1 MLSVK
6 NSGGASAYPRELTIT
21 KTPTKTSYK
30 AGEAIDLTGL
40 ECSVTYSD
48 GTTEKVT
55 ASPSIA
61 NGTVIYE
68 DTTKITFSWAWPDDE
83 KVVLTSDVAVTVTRV
98 LSSIS
103 VSVPTKTTY
112 YKGDAL
118 NLSGAVVTATFNSG
132 RTAVVTSSATFSP
145 ANGSTLSSFG
155 TQTITATYTE
165 NSVSKTASTSVT
177 VTVKTVTW
185 ASGTDTEIA
194 DMVEAADAG
203 IISLSDYWTVG
214 DTRSISLSAM
224 SATGVG
230 ESHAA
235 QTQKFVLLNKGGKTL
250 KNGKTC
256 SFVVGMV
263 NLLSTSST
271 YESGYMNSSNTNSG
285 GWESCKRRTWCNS
298 VFRNAIPPVI
308 RGIFKQFKNVTANG
322 SSSSAATSTDYFAL
336 PSEKEVF
343 RSTTYANSSAESAN
357 SQFEYY
363 KTSSNRVKASLD
375 GVAHNWWGRSPYSGG
390 SNGFCGV
397 SDHGNADYDYA
408 DNDGGIAPFG
418 CI

>member
-6 NSGGASAYPRELTIT
+6 NSGGASVYPKTLTVTGI
-21 KTPTKTSYK
+21 KTSYT
-30 AGEAIDLTGL
+30 AGQTVDLTGL
-40 ECSVTYSD
+40 KATVMYSD
-48 GTTEKVT
+48 DSNEDVSDAVT
-55 ASPSIA
+55 ASPAS
-61 NGTVIYE
+61 GTMIYE
-68 DTTKITFSWAWPDDE
+68 DTTKITFSWTWPDDE
-83 KVVLTSDVAVTVTRV
+83 TVVLTSDVAVKVTRV
-98 LSSIS
+98 LSSIG
-103 VSVPTKTTY
+103 VSAPTKTTY

-155 TQTITATYTE
+155 AQTVTASYTE
-165 NSVSKTASTSVT
+165 NGVTKTATTSVT

-203 IISLSDYWTVG
+203 IISLYDYWTVG
-214 DTRSISLSAM
+214 DVRRIRLSAM

-235 QTQKFVLLNKGGKTL
+235 QTQEFVLMNKGGKTL
-250 KNGKTC
+250 ENGKTC

-263 NLLSTSST
+263 RVLSTSSS
-271 YESGYMNSSNTNSG
+271 YESGYMNSSSTNSG
-285 GWESCKRRTWCNS
+285 GWESCARRTWCNS

-322 SSSSAATSTDYFAL
+322 SSSSATTSTDYFAL

-343 RSTTYANSSAESAN
+343 GSTIYANSSAESSN

-375 GVAHNWWGRSPYSGG
+375 GVARNWWERSPYSG
-390 SNGFCGV
+390 SSYFFCSV
-397 SDHGNADYDYA
+397 LSDGDADYYA
-408 DNDGGIAPFG
+408 ANDGLGIAPFG

>member
-6 NSGGASAYPRELTIT
+6 NSGGASVYPKTLTVTGI
-21 KTPTKTSYK
+21 KTSYT
-30 AGEAIDLTGL
+30 AGQTVDLTGL
-40 ECSVTYSD
+40 KATVMYSD
-48 GTTEKVT
+48 DSSEDVSDAVT
-55 ASPSIA
+55 ASPAS
-61 NGTVIYE
+61 GTMIYE
-68 DTTKITFSWAWPDDE
+68 DTTKITFSWTWPDDE
-83 KVVLTSDVAVTVTRV
+83 TVVLTSDVAVTVTRV

-103 VSVPTKTTY
+103 VSAPTKTIY

-132 RTAVVTSSATFSP
+132 RTEVVTSSATFSP
-145 ANGSTLSSFG
+145 ANGSILSSFG

-214 DTRSISLSAM
+214 DVRSISLSAM

-235 QTQKFVLLNKGGKTL
+235 QTQEFVLMNKGGKTL
-250 KNGKTC
+250 ASGTTC
-256 SFVVGMV
+256 SFIVGMK
-263 NLLSTSST
+263 NCLATT
-271 YESGYMNSSNTNSG
+271 GYMNSSDTNSG
-285 GWESCKRRTWCNS
+285 GWNSCKRRTWCNS
-298 VFRNAIPPVI
+298 VFRNSIPSAL
-308 RGIFKQFKNVTANG
+308 RGIFKQFKSVTANG
-322 SSSSAATSTDYFAL
+322 SSSTTATSTDYFAL

-343 RSTTYANSSAESAN
+343 GSVTYANSTAESSN
-357 SQFEYY
+357 SQFEWY
-363 KTSSNRVKASLD
+363 KTSSNRVKKVNGSANS
-375 GVAHNWWGRSPYSGG
+375 WWERSPSSGYSRNFCSVDSDG
-390 SNGFCGV
+390 SASTDFASITFGV
-397 SDHGNADYDYA
+397 S
-408 DNDGGIAPFG
+408 PFG

>member
-1 MLSVK
+1 M
-6 NSGGASAYPRELTIT
+6 
-21 KTPTKTSYK
+21 
-30 AGEAIDLTGL
+30 
-40 ECSVTYSD
+40 YSD
-48 GTTEKVT
+48 DSNEDVSDAVT
-55 ASPSIA
+55 ASPAS
-61 NGTVIYE
+61 GTMIYE
-68 DTTKITFSWAWPDDE
+68 DTTKITFSWTWPDDE
-83 KVVLTSDVAVTVTRV
+83 TVALTSDVAVKVTRV
-98 LSSIS
+98 LSSIG
-103 VSVPTKTTY
+103 VSAPTKTTY

-145 ANGSTLSSFG
+145 ENGSTLSSFG
-155 TQTITATYTE
+155 AQTVTASYTE
-165 NSVSKTASTSVT
+165 NGVTKTATTSVT

-203 IISLSDYWTVG
+203 IISLYDYWTVG
-214 DTRSISLSAM
+214 DVRSIKLSAM

-235 QTQKFVLLNKGGKTL
+235 QTQEFVLMNKGGKTL
-250 KNGKTC
+250 ENGKTC

-263 NLLSTSST
+263 RVLSTSSS
-271 YESGYMNSSNTNSG
+271 YESGYMNSSSTNSG
-285 GWESCKRRTWCNS
+285 GWESCARRTWCNS

-322 SSSSAATSTDYFAL
+322 SSSSVKTSTDYFAL

-343 RSTTYANSSAESAN
+343 GSATHANSSAESSN

-375 GVAHNWWGRSPYSGG
+375 GVARSWWERSPYSGNSYNFCYVN
-390 SNGFCGV
+390 SNG
-397 SDHGNADYDYA
+397 NANYIGAHYDY
-408 DNDGGIAPFG
+408 GIAPFG

>member
-6 NSGGASAYPRELTIT
+6 NSGGASVYPKTLTVTGI
-21 KTPTKTSYK
+21 KTSYT
-30 AGEAIDLTGL
+30 AGQTVDLTGL
-40 ECSVTYSD
+40 KATVMYSD
-48 GTTEKVT
+48 DSSEDVSDAVT
-55 ASPSIA
+55 ASPAS
-61 NGTVIYE
+61 GTMIYE

-83 KVVLTSDVAVTVTRV
+83 TVVLTSDVAVTVTRV

-103 VSVPTKTTY
+103 VSAPTKTTY
-112 YKGDAL
+112 YKGDTL
-118 NLSGAVVTATFNSG
+118 NISGAVVTATFNSG

-214 DTRSISLSAM
+214 DVRSISLSAM

-230 ESHAA
+230 ESHSA
-235 QTQKFVLLNKGGKTL
+235 QKADFVLMNKGGKTL
-250 KNGKTC
+250 ASGTTC
-256 SFVVGMV
+256 SFIVGMK
-263 NLLSTSST
+263 NCLATT
-271 YESGYMNSSNTNSG
+271 GYMNSSDTNSG
-285 GWESCKRRTWCNS
+285 GWNSCKRRTWCNS
-298 VFRNAIPPVI
+298 VFYNAIPTALRP
-308 RGIFKQFKNVTANG
+308 IFKQFKNVTASG
-322 SSSSAATSTDYFAL
+322 ASTSTTTSTDYFAL

-343 RSTTYANSSAESAN
+343 GSVTYANSTAESSN
-357 SQFEYY
+357 SQFEWY
-363 KTSSNRVKASLD
+363 KTSSNRVKKVNGSAAD
-375 GVAHNWWGRSPYSGG
+375 WWERSPYSGYS
-390 SNGFCGV
+390 SNFCYVV
-397 SDHGNADYDYA
+397 SDGSAYYYSA
-408 DNDGGIAPFG
+408 SGTLGISPFG

>member
-6 NSGGASAYPRELTIT
+6 NSGGASVYPKTLTVTGI
-21 KTPTKTSYK
+21 KTSYT
-30 AGEAIDLTGL
+30 AGQTVDLTGL
-40 ECSVTYSD
+40 KATVMYSD
-48 GTTEKVT
+48 DSSEDVSDAVT
-55 ASPSIA
+55 ASPAS
-61 NGTVIYE
+61 GTMIYE
-68 DTTKITFSWAWPDDE
+68 DTTKITFSWTWPDDE
-83 KVVLTSDVAVTVTRV
+83 TVVLTSDVAVTVTRV

-103 VSVPTKTTY
+103 VSAPTKTIY

-132 RTAVVTSSATFSP
+132 RTEVVTSSATFSP
-145 ANGSTLSSFG
+145 ANGSILSSFG

-214 DTRSISLSAM
+214 DVRSISLSAM

-230 ESHAA
+230 ESHSA
-235 QTQKFVLLNKGGKTL
+235 QKADFVLMNKGGKTL
-250 KNGKTC
+250 ASGTTC
-256 SFVVGMV
+256 SFIVGMK
-263 NLLSTSST
+263 NCLATT
-271 YESGYMNSSNTNSG
+271 GYMNSSDTNSG
-285 GWESCKRRTWCNS
+285 GWNSCKRRTWCNS
-298 VFRNAIPPVI
+298 VFRNSIPSAL
-308 RGIFKQFKNVTANG
+308 RGIFKQFKSVTANG
-322 SSSSAATSTDYFAL
+322 SSSTTATSTDYFAL

-343 RSTTYANSSAESAN
+343 GSVTYANSTAESSN
-357 SQFEYY
+357 SQFEWY
-363 KTSSNRVKASLD
+363 KTSSNRVKKVNGSAS
-375 GVAHNWWGRSPYSGG
+375 NWLERSPASGDSGAFCLVYSDG
-390 SNGFCGV
+390 SAITGLASDTFGV
-397 SDHGNADYDYA
+397 S
-408 DNDGGIAPFG
+408 PFG

>member
-30 AGEAIDLTGL
+30 AGEELDLTGI

-103 VSVPTKTTY
+103 VSAPTKTIY

-132 RTAVVTSSATFSP
+132 RTAVVTSYATFSP
-145 ANGSTLSSFG
+145 ENGSTLSSFG
-155 TQTITATYTE
+155 AQTVTASYTE
-165 NSVSKTASTSVT
+165 NDVTKSATTSVT

-194 DMVEAADAG
+194 NMVEAADAG

-214 DTRSISLSAM
+214 DVRSISLSAM

-230 ESHAA
+230 ESHSA
-235 QTQKFVLLNKGGKTL
+235 QKAEFVLMNKGGKTL
-250 KNGKTC
+250 ASGTTC
-256 SFVVGMV
+256 SFIVGMK
-263 NLLSTSST
+263 NCLATT
-271 YESGYMNSSNTNSG
+271 GYMNSSDTNSG
-285 GWESCKRRTWCNS
+285 GWNSCKRRTWCNS
-298 VFRNAIPPVI
+298 VFYNAIPTALRP
-308 RGIFKQFKNVTANG
+308 IFKQFKNVTASG
-322 SSSSAATSTDYFAL
+322 ASTSTTTSTDYFAL

-343 RSTTYANSSAESAN
+343 GSVTYANSTAESSN
-357 SQFEYY
+357 SQFEWY
-363 KTSSNRVKASLD
+363 KTSSNRVKKVNGSANS
-375 GVAHNWWGRSPYSGG
+375 WWGRSPYSGT
-390 SNGFCGV
+390 SAGFCRV
-397 SDHGNADYDYA
+397 YSDGSASANYA
-408 DNDGGIAPFG
+408 SDTFGISPFG

>member
-1 MLSVK
+1 MVK
-6 NSGGASAYPRELTIT
+6 YGGASAYPRELIIT

-30 AGEAIDLTGL
+30 AGEELDLTGI

-103 VSVPTKTTY
+103 VSAPTKTIY

-132 RTAVVTSSATFSP
+132 RTAVVTSYATFSP
-145 ANGSTLSSFG
+145 ENGSTLSSFG
-155 TQTITATYTE
+155 AQTVTASYTE
-165 NSVSKTASTSVT
+165 NGVTKTATTSVT

-214 DTRSISLSAM
+214 DVRRISLSAM

-235 QTQKFVLLNKGGKTL
+235 QTQEFVLMNKGGKTL
-250 KNGKTC
+250 ENGKTC

-263 NLLSTSST
+263 RLLSTSSS
-271 YESGYMNSSNTNSG
+271 YESGYMNSSSTNSG
-285 GWESCKRRTWCNS
+285 GWESCARRTWCNS

-308 RGIFKQFKNVTANG
+308 RGIFKRFKNVTANG
-322 SSSSAATSTDYFAL
+322 SSSSVTTSTDYFAL

-343 RSTTYANSSAESAN
+343 GSTTYANSSAESSN

-375 GVAHNWWGRSPYSGG
+375 GVARYWWERSPYSGSSNCFCIV
-390 SNGFCGV
+390 SNGG
-397 SDHGNADYDYA
+397 SADSTDAY
-408 DNDGGIAPFG
+408 NSGGIAPFG

>member
-30 AGEAIDLTGL
+30 AGEELDLTGI

-103 VSVPTKTTY
+103 VSAPTKTTY

-118 NLSGAVVTATFNSG
+118 DLSGAVVTATFNSG
-132 RTAVVTSSATFSP
+132 RTEVVTSSATFSP
-145 ANGSTLSSFG
+145 ANGNTLSSFG
-155 TQTITATYTE
+155 AQTVTASYTE
-165 NSVSKTASTSVT
+165 NDVTKSATTSVT

-194 DMVEAADAG
+194 NMVEAADAG

-214 DTRSISLSAM
+214 DVRSISLSAM

-230 ESHAA
+230 ESHSA
-235 QTQKFVLLNKGGKTL
+235 QKADFVLMNKGGKTL
-250 KNGKTC
+250 ASGTTC
-256 SFVVGMV
+256 SFIVGMK
-263 NLLSTSST
+263 NCLATT
-271 YESGYMNSSNTNSG
+271 GYMNSSNTNSG
-285 GWESCKRRTWCNS
+285 GWNYCKRRTWCNS
-298 VFRNAIPPVI
+298 VFYNAIPTTLRP
-308 RGIFKQFKNVTANG
+308 IFKQFKNVTASG
-322 SSSSAATSTDYFAL
+322 TSTSTTTSTDYFAL

-343 RSTTYANSSAESAN
+343 GSVTYANSTAESSN
-357 SQFEYY
+357 SQFEWY
-363 KTSSNRVKASLD
+363 KTSSNRVKKVNGSASS
-375 GVAHNWWGRSPYSGG
+375 WWERSPASGYSNIFCCVDSDG
-390 SNGFCGV
+390 SAGIN
-397 SDHGNADYDYA
+397 YA
-408 DNDGGIAPFG
+408 SGTLGISPFG

>member
-1 MLSVK
+1 MPIFNMVK
-6 NSGGASAYPRELTIT
+6 YGGASVYPKTLTVTGI
-21 KTPTKTSYK
+21 KTSYT
-30 AGEAIDLTGL
+30 AGQTVDLTGL
-40 ECSVTYSD
+40 KATVMYSD
-48 GTTEKVT
+48 DSSEDVSDAVT
-55 ASPSIA
+55 ASPAS
-61 NGTVIYE
+61 GTMIYE

-103 VSVPTKTTY
+103 VSAPTKTTY
-112 YKGDAL
+112 YKGDTL
-118 NLSGAVVTATFNSG
+118 NISGAVVTATFNSG

-214 DTRSISLSAM
+214 DVRSIRLSAM

-235 QTQKFVLLNKGGKTL
+235 QSVSFVLMNKGGKTL
-250 KNGKTC
+250 SSNKTC
-256 SFVVGMV
+256 SFIVGMKDSL
-263 NLLSTSST
+263 NE
-271 YESGYMNSSNTNSG
+271 YGYMNSSNTNSG
-285 GWESCKRRTWCNS
+285 GWDSCARRTWCNS
-298 VFRNAIPPVI
+298 VFRNSIPSEL

-322 SSSSAATSTDYFAL
+322 SSSTTATSTDYFAL

-343 RSTTYANSSAESAN
+343 GSTTYANSTAESSN
-357 SQFEYY
+357 SQFEWY
-363 KTSSNRVKASLD
+363 KTSSNRVKKVNGSAD
-375 GVAHNWWGRSPYSGG
+375 YWWERSPRCGGSDSFCRVGSGG
-390 SNGFCGV
+390 SAG
-397 SDHGNADYDYA
+397 S
-408 DNDGGIAPFG
+408 GGALVAFGLSPFG

>member
-6 NSGGASAYPRELTIT
+6 NSGGASVYPRTLTVTGI
-21 KTPTKTSYK
+21 KTSYT
-30 AGEAIDLTGL
+30 AGQTVDLTGL
-40 ECSVTYSD
+40 KATVMYSD
-48 GTTEKVT
+48 DSNEDVSDAVT
-55 ASPSIA
+55 ASPAS
-61 NGTVIYE
+61 GTMIYE
-68 DTTKITFSWAWPDDE
+68 DTTKITFSWTWPDDE
-83 KVVLTSDVAVTVTRV
+83 TVVLTSDVAVTVTRV

-103 VSVPTKTTY
+103 VSAPTKTIY

-214 DTRSISLSAM
+214 DVRSIRLSAM

-230 ESHAA
+230 ESHVA
-235 QTQKFVLLNKGGKTL
+235 QTQEFVLMNKGGKTL

-263 NLLSTSST
+263 RVLSTSSS
-271 YESGYMNSSNTNSG
+271 YESGYMNSSSTNSG
-285 GWESCKRRTWCNS
+285 GWESCARRTWCNS

-322 SSSSAATSTDYFAL
+322 SSSSVTTSTDYFAL

-343 RSTTYANSSAESAN
+343 GSTTYANSSAESSN

-375 GVAHNWWGRSPYSGG
+375 GVAHFWWERSPYSGN
-390 SNGFCGV
+390 SYSFCGV
-397 SDHGNADYDYA
+397 YDNGNAYYSSAGNDY
-408 DNDGGIAPFG
+408 GIAPFG

>member
-6 NSGGASAYPRELTIT
+6 NSGGASVYPTTLTVTGI
-21 KTPTKTSYK
+21 KTSYT
-30 AGEAIDLTGL
+30 AGQTVDLTGL
-40 ECSVTYSD
+40 KATVMYSD
-48 GTTEKVT
+48 DSSEDVSDAVT
-55 ASPSIA
+55 ASPTS
-61 NGTVIYE
+61 GTMIYE
-68 DTTKITFSWAWPDDE
+68 DTTKITFSWTWPDDE
-83 KVVLTSDVAVTVTRV
+83 RVVLTSDVAVTVTRV

-103 VSVPTKTTY
+103 VSDPTKTIY

-132 RTAVVTSSATFSP
+132 RTAVVTSYATFSP
-145 ANGSTLSSFG
+145 ENGSTLSSFG

-214 DTRSISLSAM
+214 DVRSISLSAM

-230 ESHAA
+230 ESHSA
-235 QTQKFVLLNKGGKTL
+235 QKAEFVLMNKGGKTL
-250 KNGKTC
+250 ENGKTC
-256 SFVVGMV
+256 SFIVGMK
-263 NLLSTSST
+263 NCLATK
-271 YESGYMNSSNTNSG
+271 GYMNSSDTNSG
-285 GWESCKRRTWCNS
+285 GWNSCKRRTWCNS
-298 VFRNAIPPVI
+298 VFYNAIPTALRP
-308 RGIFKQFKNVTANG
+308 IFKQFKNVTASG
-322 SSSSAATSTDYFAL
+322 ASTSTTTSTDYFAL

-343 RSTTYANSSAESAN
+343 GSVTYANSTAESSN
-357 SQFEYY
+357 SQFEWY
-363 KTSSNRVKASLD
+363 KTSSNRVKKVNGSANL
-375 GVAHNWWGRSPYSGG
+375 WWERSPVSGYSDSFCVVGSGG
-390 SNGFCGV
+390 SAATNTA
-397 SDHGNADYDYA
+397 SNTY
-408 DNDGGIAPFG
+408 GISPFG

>member
-6 NSGGASAYPRELTIT
+6 NSGGASVYPKALTVTGI
-21 KTPTKTSYK
+21 KTSYT
-30 AGEAIDLTGL
+30 AGQTVDLTGL
-40 ECSVTYSD
+40 KATVMYSD
-48 GTTEKVT
+48 DSSEDVSDAVT
-55 ASPSIA
+55 ASPAS
-61 NGTVIYE
+61 GTMIYE
-68 DTTKITFSWAWPDDE
+68 DTTKITFSWTWPDDE
-83 KVVLTSDVAVTVTRV
+83 TVVLTSDVAVTVTRV

-103 VSVPTKTTY
+103 VSAPTKTTY
-112 YKGDAL
+112 YKGDTL

-132 RTAVVTSSATFSP
+132 KTEVVTSSATFSP
-145 ANGSTLSSFG
+145 ANGSILSAFG
-155 TQTITATYTE
+155 AQNVTASYTE
-165 NSVSKTASTSVT
+165 NGVSKTASTSVT

-214 DTRSISLSAM
+214 DVRSIRLSAM

-235 QTQKFVLLNKGGKTL
+235 QTQEFVLMNKGGKTL
-250 KNGKTC
+250 ENGKTC

-263 NLLSTSST
+263 RVLSTSSS
-271 YESGYMNSSNTNSG
+271 YESGYMNSSSTNSG
-285 GWESCKRRTWCNS
+285 GWESCARRTWCNS

-322 SSSSAATSTDYFAL
+322 SSSSVTTSTDYFAL

-343 RSTTYANSSAESAN
+343 GSTTYANSSAESSN

-375 GVAHNWWGRSPYSGG
+375 GVARYWWERSPFSGDSNHFCFVYSGG
-390 SNGFCGV
+390 NAHYSSANNG
-397 SDHGNADYDYA
+397 S
-408 DNDGGIAPFG
+408 GIAPFG